1 LLQVYEGQKLVI
13 AATLTAGIVDIA
25 VAWLLIPA
33 YGAVGAC
40 IGSGA
45 AETTAVGLM
54 WAFSVYLY
62 KVRLPWV
69 LVAKVT
75 LISAC
80 AALTARFIALRLPAI
95 WGILIG
101 GSIALAVVF
110 GLFYLLRVLEP
121 EDSARF
127 ITLSNSLPRRF
138 RGITNRLL
146 AVLVHPS
153 STTLIPAENVTSGGP
168 K

>member
-1 LLQVYEGQKLVI
+1 
-13 AATLTAGIVDIA
+13 
-25 VAWLLIPA
+25 
-33 YGAVGAC
+33 
-40 IGSGA
+40 
-45 AETTAVGLM
+45 M
-54 WAFSVYLY
+54 
-62 KVRLPWV
+62 LP
-69 LVAKVT
+69 
-75 LISAC
+75 
-80 AALTARFIALRLPAI
+80 PI

-127 ITLSNSLPRRF
+127 ITLSNSLPMRF

-146 AVLVHPS
+146 AVLVRPN
-153 STTLIPAENVTSGGP
+153 STTLIAAENVTLSGP